1 MNKKTGRKTISFILT
16 LAMVFSMLT
25 GIMPGTSLTAYADG
39 TIEGSGTQ
47 ENPFIIKSEDDL
59 AEYASDGT
67 LVNSDSSEP
76 TYVSINNDFNL
87 SNTVYISK
95 DTVFVGTGKVT
106 LISGI
111 YLSMADSSSA
121 SLTIDGPTFVN
132 TFEFPISGSPT
143 GTVTVKS
150 GSVGAIQSNGPF
162 IMTGVSAG
170 FVFCCGDGS
179 ISGGTVGTLLID
191 EMHGSEPNVEITGGT
206 FDGSSDVPRA
216 IIKSEGRLVIKGG
229 KYKKTTIND
238 LENELEVYLAE
249 GYSVTEEGDYY
260 VVSLHPDKPTNVS
273 AVNCTSADNNDGKL
287 KGVTTA
293 MEYKLSTAENWID
306 GTGEDITGLVPGTY
320 YVRVKATETSLA
332 SDNLELTI
340 REYIAPI
347 PYVYYSEDG
356 IIATKHTD
364 GSCTDYTTVT
374 DSTTDW
380 STGWYVV
387 SSDVTVSERIYVDG
401 TANLILCDGATLI
414 AEKGIGVNDTKKLI
428 IYAQDNGT
436 GALSATGYERYSGIG
451 GWSSYCNSG
460 TVTIHGGTIN
470 ATGGKYGAGIGSGL
484 NSANG
489 GIVTIYSGNVNATG
503 GLDSAGIGGG
513 GNNNGNATCGTVT
526 IFGGTVTA
534 TGNSGGAG
542 IGSGD
547 NNNISGTSG
556 VVTINGGTVT
566 ATGDLGGAGIGG
578 GWASA
583 GCNVTINGGT
593 VIANGAQDAMGIGR
607 GKSCEYSN
615 GELTLGVGVEMKV
628 STDNSTWTPYDANN
642 GARTRYMTTGDLLSV
657 TITPDSNM
665 TKTTNSG
672 AASQTCIGA
681 MTAVV
686 YTANDG
692 YYFPEDYSATAV
704 NNTSA
709 VNGITVTRDSISQI
723 TVSGTPTADTEITL
737 TAPSLIVP
745 TGVSLDKHEINVNDH
760 DGNQTLTA
768 TISPD
773 GATGTLVWSSS
784 NSSVASVA
792 SNDDNTATVTIEG
805 VGTANITVTIQGTS
819 ITDVCTV
826 NVAEYVCPH
835 DNKIE
840 KAAKDATCTE
850 SGNNKYYYCE
860 DCNKYLKADGTTVTT
875 VQAETIPALG
885 HNYEGVAYSLD
896 DTRHWKVCS
905 RCFED
910 SAKEN
915 HSFGNTTY
923 TWSND
928 YSTCTAFHTC
938 EVCGKEVREIVNTTS
953 KVTQAT
959 CTNSEITKYTA
970 SFTND
975 GFEVQT
981 KDVETGNALG
991 HVWSAHWY
999 EWSDDYSTVTAKC
1012 RCTRADCNET
1022 QTETVGTSVETT
1034 ATCTEAGTTTY
1045 TATFTNE
1052 TFNDD
1057 SMFDDGNGR
1066 TKNVNVDSLGHD
1078 WKTTVAVPATCT
1090 TAGNKEY
1097 KKCNRCGEYNVEEN
1111 SWVLPALGHSFVYD
1125 ANGATVTATCEHD
1138 RCKYKNTPAKLTIV
1152 APTLTTVGGKGSES
1166 ATLTGL
1172 TDFNTATG
1180 LSVSADSIRYFKA
1193 TKNGT
1198 TYTKSGSALTSAPTD
1213 AGDYLAEITVSDVK
1227 TGAET
1232 TGNVTAGLGYT
1243 IAKEAPIHSDGTIS
1257 TSGIYCMSNHPSI
1270 KAGMVIQKSNEKDT
1284 VEYRWVACDSGK
1296 PGEWF
1301 EVSPWTKD
1309 NNWIDWT
1316 PEKSGAYVLVCY
1328 ARVVGNEE
1336 ASLIEYSFGTEYHKG
1351 IKGICQMPYT
1361 GEGGGYLIG
1370 IESFDNP
1377 NNSYQYEMLIL
1388 DCSLLAQGKDA
1399 WIYSTGRCGAQGNSL
1414 WTVWQPEYG
1423 YYWTLFRIY
1432 DSNGNLI
1439 DETCYGFANIY

>member
-1 MNKKTGRKTISFILT
+1 MKNRKTKNKFLSFLLA
-16 LAMVFSMLT
+16 LAMVVSYI
-25 GIMPGTSLTAYADG
+25 GIVPGTSLIVSAEEAVSYVYFTDDG
-39 TIEGSGTQ
+39 TT
-47 ENPFIIKSEDDL
+47 
-59 AEYASDGT
+59 
-67 LVNSDSSEP
+67 
-76 TYVSINNDFNL
+76 
-87 SNTVYISK
+87 
-95 DTVFVGTGKVT
+95 
-106 LISGI
+106 
-111 YLSMADSSSA
+111 
-121 SLTIDGPTFVN
+121 
-132 TFEFPISGSPT
+132 
-143 GTVTVKS
+143 
-150 GSVGAIQSNGPF
+150 
-162 IMTGVSAG
+162 
-170 FVFCCGDGS
+170 
-179 ISGGTVGTLLID
+179 
-191 EMHGSEPNVEITGGT
+191 
-206 FDGSSDVPRA
+206 
-216 IIKSEGRLVIKGG
+216 
-229 KYKKTTIND
+229 
-238 LENELEVYLAE
+238 
-249 GYSVTEEGDYY
+249 
-260 VVSLHPDKPTNVS
+260 
-273 AVNCTSADNNDGKL
+273 
-287 KGVTTA
+287 
-293 MEYKLSTAENWID
+293 
-306 GTGEDITGLVPGTY
+306 
-320 YVRVKATETSLA
+320 
-332 SDNLELTI
+332 
-340 REYIAPI
+340 
-347 PYVYYSEDG
+347 
-356 IIATKHTD
+356 ATKHTD
-364 GSCTDYTTVT
+364 GSCTDFTTVSESAT
-374 DSTTDW
+374 EW
-380 STGWYVV
+380 GTGWYVV
-387 SSDVTVSERIYVDG
+387 SSDVTIDDRITVTG

-414 AEKGIGVNDTKKLI
+414 ARKGITVTSGNTLN
-428 IYAQDNGT
+428 IYAGSIDETILGT
-436 GALSATGYERYSGIG
+436 GKLYAGTINGIISTCEDEYAGIG
-451 GWSSYCNSG
+451 GSNGASGG
-460 TVTIHGGTIN
+460 TVTIHGGE
-470 ATGGKYGAGIGSGL
+470 
-484 NSANG
+484 
-489 GIVTIYSGNVNATG
+489 VTALGNTKA
-503 GLDSAGIGGG
+503 AGIGGG
-513 GNNNGNATCGTVT
+513 NGGAGGTVT
-526 IFGGTVTA
+526 IYGGRVTTSGDGQGKGIGA
-534 TGNSGGAG
+534 GQNGTGNG
-542 IGSGD
+542 
-547 NNNISGTSG
+547 N
-556 VVTINGGTVT
+556 
-566 ATGDLGGAGIGG
+566 
-578 GWASA
+578 
-583 GCNVTINGGT
+583 
-593 VIANGAQDAMGIGR
+593 
-607 GKSCEYSN
+607 
-615 GELTLGVGVEMKV
+615 LTLGAGVVMKV
-628 STDNSTWTPYDANN
+628 SNDNSTWTSYDANK
-642 GARTRYMTTGDLLSV
+642 GTRTRYMSTGVLNV
-657 TITPDSNM
+657 TITADSNM

-709 VNGITVTRDSISQI
+709 VNGISVTRDSISQI
-723 TVSGTPTADTEITL
+723 TVSGTPTADTEIVL

-760 DGNQTLTA
+760 DGYQTLTA

-792 SNDDNTATVTIEG
+792 SNDDNTASVTIIG

-826 NVAEYVCPH
+826 TVTEYVCPH
-835 DNKIE
+835 DNIIE
-840 KAAKDATCTE
+840 TAAKDATCTE
-850 SGNNKYYYCE
+850 SGNNKYYYCQ
-860 DCNKYLKADGTTVTT
+860 DCNKYLKADRTTVTT
-875 VQAETIPALG
+875 QEAETIPALG
-885 HNYEGVAYSLD
+885 HNYEGVAYSSD
-896 DTRHWKVCS
+896 ETQHWKTCC
-905 RCFED
+905 RYGCGED

-915 HSFGNTTY
+915 HFFGGTTY

-928 YSTCTAFHTC
+928 NATCTAFHTC
-938 EVCGKEVREIVNTTS
+938 EVCGKEVSETVNTTS
-953 KVTQAT
+953 EVTQAAT

-970 SFTND
+970 SFSKD
-975 GFEVQT
+975 GFRVQT

-1284 VEYRWVACDSGK
+1284 VEYRWVACDSNK

-1301 EVSPWTKD
+1301 EVSPWTKN
-1309 NNWIDWT
+1309 NNWLDWT

-1336 ASLIEYSFGTEYHKG
+1336 ASTIEYSFGTEYHKG

-1361 GEGGGYLIG
+1361 DEGGGYLIG